1 MPDLDL
7 KITGVKSG
15 ALGLTPLLNFELEVT
30 NPVEG
35 ETIHSV
41 ALQAQIQISALQR
54 SYTAVEKE
62 KLVDLFGTPD
72 RWGQTLSSRLW
83 TIAGTTVR
91 GFTGKTTTVL
101 PVQCT
106 FDLNVIAAKYFYALD
121 AGEVPL
127 LFLFSGT
134 IFYAGPDGRLQ
145 VQQISWNKESAFR
158 IPVAQW
164 KELMNDHYP
173 NTAWLYLHR
182 DVFDRLYAYRR
193 AHGIATWEET
203 IERLLLSQ
211 ESAPAPEA
219 IAGIPAAT
227 IP

>member
-1 MPDLDL
+1 MPDLN
-7 KITGVKSG
+7 IAVTGVKSG

-41 ALQAQIQISALQR
+41 ALQTQIQISALQR

-62 KLVDLFGTPD
+62 KLVDIFGTPD

-83 TIAGTTVR
+83 TIAGSTIR
-91 GFTGKTTTVL
+91 GFTGRTTAIV

-106 FDLNVIAAKYFYALD
+106 FDLNVVATKYFYALD
-121 AGEVPL
+121 SGEIPL

-158 IPVAQW
+158 VPVTRW
-164 KELMNDHYP
+164 KELMDDHYP

-193 AHGIATWEET
+193 AHGLPSWEET
-203 IERLLLSQ
+203 VERLL
-211 ESAPAPEA
+211 PAHENVEVLKA
-219 IAGIPAAT
+219 V
-227 IP
+227 

>member
-1 MPDLDL
+1 VPELD
-7 KITGVKSG
+7 IAVTGVKSG
-15 ALGLTPLLNFELEVT
+15 ALGITPLLNFQLAIS
-30 NPVEG
+30 NPVQT

-54 SYTAVEKE
+54 SYTAGEKE

-72 RWGQTLSSRLW
+72 RWGQTLGSRLW
-83 TIAGTTVR
+83 TITGTTIR
-91 GFTGKTTTVL
+91 GFTGQTTATL

-121 AGEVPL
+121 AGEIPL

-134 IFYAGPDGRLQ
+134 IFYAAPDGRLQ

-164 KELMNDHYP
+164 KDLMNDHYP

-193 AHGIATWEET
+193 AEGLSTWDEVV
-203 IERLLLSQ
+203 ERLL
-211 ESAPAPEA
+211 PARE
-219 IAGIPAAT
+219 PAAAANGVA
-227 IP
+227 